1 MPLDFA
7 KERAFRIGAQTLS
20 KNIRNLPGLSNLLN
34 GNTPKNP
41 AVTLGNYS
49 GKRSTENLSFPLDV
63 EGGPGVGNH
72 GHYIMFY
79 INAQEKA
86 KLQMGGTRAT
96 GGAKSGGR
104 NPVRSV
110 MEGNKQNNI
119 PTFINVVNSSTG
131 NVEKKSN
138 KEGHRGQLND
148 NFRAVEAKRLRGDTS
163 DDYTVQQVKNTK
175 LMNQGQAGIAVRR
188 APTRRLKT
196 AIALYMPPQVSVTY
210 GSNYT
215 DTEIGGGVA
224 LGLSLYDQY
233 SAGKLTLENA
243 ISQGEET
250 LKEATIKSILG
261 FGGLLP
267 GFQGVAEAEAM
278 REGRIITNRME
289 LAFKGINKRQ
299 FQYSFKMIPRSKAE
313 ADEIRKI
320 ITAFKFNMLPE
331 FTGGNRAGRQLTIPN
346 TFDIQYMYTG
356 NQNQYLHNISTCVL
370 ETMSVTYGGDRYKT
384 FEANSTGAPVVETN
398 LTLNFKEMEIITRE
412 RIQEGY

>member
-1 MPLDFA
+1 
-7 KERAFRIGAQTLS
+7 
-20 KNIRNLPGLSNLLN
+20 NILN

-370 ETMSVTYGGDRYKT
+370 ET
-384 FEANSTGAPVVETN
+384 
-398 LTLNFKEMEIITRE
+398 
-412 RIQEGY
+412 